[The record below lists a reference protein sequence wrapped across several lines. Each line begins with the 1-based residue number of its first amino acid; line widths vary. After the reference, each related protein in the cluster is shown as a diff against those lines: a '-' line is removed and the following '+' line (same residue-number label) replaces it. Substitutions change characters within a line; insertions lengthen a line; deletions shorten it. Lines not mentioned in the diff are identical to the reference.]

1 MDPSVADLWP
11 HAPAILA
18 KLDEVVNK
26 PKEQAKDMLMGTLG
40 WDTSPQAVEDSKPGV
55 EEFEYAL
62 HAAVMQRLEA
72 KDEQAVQEVALII
85 EIAAEVV
92 AELFERSAK
101 PGTSMAETDRCKAWW
116 LMLVAVAEDTTRLVP
131 AKLLPRLLEV
141 FEESL
146 VQLQAAS
153 LKLAHQ
159 RLREFDCRHESEV
172 KSCEDGTEDSKAA
185 KEAKDKE
192 AKRVD
197 ERKKLI
203 GQLGISPNGHLYL
216 TLTSLLKQ
224 LATRLSGSINSSFRA
239 RISLLLENLL
249 ALDHKAI
256 ANNQKLRTQDFVIL
270 DDLDKESN
278 AVFGSGSAVL
288 DTPEAAATE
297 PKADTS
303 TEAAPEKDDTAKDS
317 EKADVT
323 EEATKAS
330 SLGNDGVVDYALYR
344 RFWGVQE
351 PLQFVEKIFE
361 KPENWQDFNS
371 TISKLLGLFQKYPT
385 PDYENQPWSEQAP
398 APLRQAP
405 RSRGLGVQFDDP
417 GFRIQFLTQIMI
429 ACQALEQDVS
439 SRRDRA
445 GLISVQRDTV
455 QKEFRELKNSVEAVL
470 TQTRKGYTKMLTH
483 VLGRETHWVSWKG
496 FGCREYER
504 ESLEMLNGKPLASD
518 SLPEDPNLM
527 KGYRPKLEPHVN
539 SMLKTLKEPGWRLPS
554 VAADTDEETLKASM
568 RPSVMKRM
576 CERNLERLETEDDP
590 AQGIEDEY
598 KAKKNKVFMW
608 QARRL
613 FALQHLRVYANKETY
628 NKSDFMDFVRAAKKR
643 NQPAAADGQA
653 DSNAAE
659 ADGGENEQPK
669 PDAPTEASAPETAQP
684 ESAAA
689 ATTTA
694 AATAEGAAVADA
706 SMTEKAEPEAAE
718 PDAAEPVP
726 KAEAAASAPAVV
738 EEAPSSKQPA
748 SDAQESPATAKPASD
763 AQESPAAAKPA
774 ASDAQESSKRPAS
787 AVEDGGEPPAK
798 KLKAS

>member
-1 MDPSVADLWP
+1 MADLWP

-40 WDTSPQAVEDSKPGV
+40 WDTTPQAVEDSKPGV

-62 HAAVMQRLEA
+62 HAAVMNRLEA
-72 KDEQAVQEVALII
+72 KDEHAVEEVALII
-85 EIAAEVV
+85 EVAAEVV

-131 AKLLPRLLEV
+131 ANLLPRLLEV
-141 FEESL
+141 FEASL
-146 VQLQAAS
+146 VQLQSAS

-159 RLREFDCRHESEV
+159 RLREFDCRYEAEV
-172 KSCEDGTEDSKAA
+172 KSGEDAAEDSKAA
-185 KEAKDKE
+185 KEAKEKE
-192 AKRVD
+192 VKRMD
-197 ERKKLI
+197 ERRKLI

-224 LATRLSGSINSSFRA
+224 LATRLSGSFNSSFRA

-270 DDLDKESN
+270 DDLDNESN
-278 AVFGSGSAVL
+278 AVFGGGSAVL
-288 DTPEAAATE
+288 DIPETTTE
-297 PKADTS
+297 VKADT
-303 TEAAPEKDDTAKDS
+303 EPAPEKDDTAKIA
-317 EKADVT
+317 EKAEIT
-323 EEATKAS
+323 KEATKAS

-344 RFWGVQE
+344 SFWGMQE

-371 TISKLLGLFQKYPT
+371 TVSKLLGLFQKYPT
-385 PDYENQPWSEQAP
+385 PDHENQPWSEQEP

-445 GLISVQRDTV
+445 GLISVQSETV
-455 QKEFRELKNSVEAVL
+455 RKEFRELQKSVEAVL

-483 VLGRETHWVSWKG
+483 VLGREPHWVSWKG

-518 SLPEDPNLM
+518 CIPDDPHLM
-527 KGYRPKLEPHVN
+527 KGFRPKLEPHVN
-539 SMLKTLKEPGWRLPS
+539 SMLKTLKEPGWRVPS
-554 VAADTDEETLKASM
+554 VAAETDEEAIKASM
-568 RPSVMKRM
+568 RPSLMKRM
-576 CERNLERLETEDDP
+576 CDRNLERLETEDDP
-590 AQGIEDEY
+590 GQGIEDEY

-613 FALQHLRVYANKETY
+613 FALQHLRVYGNKETY
-628 NKSDFMDFVRAAKKR
+628 GKSDFMDFVRAAKKK
-643 NQPAAADGQA
+643 NQPAAAGVDGQA
-653 DSNAAE
+653 DGNVAE
-659 ADGGENEQPK
+659 ADGGERAESEQPK
-669 PDAPTEASAPETAQP
+669 SDAAPEASAPETAEP
-684 ESAAA
+684 ESAVAA
-689 ATTTA
+689 
-694 AATAEGAAVADA
+694 AEGATVANA
-706 SMTEKAEPEAAE
+706 SVTEKAAEPEAAE
-718 PDAAEPVP
+718 PEAAEPAP
-726 KAEAAASAPAVV
+726 KAEAVAAPAVT
-738 EEAPSSKQPA
+738 EEAPSSKRPA
-748 SDAQESPATAKPASD
+748 PDAE
-763 AQESPAAAKPA
+763 ESPAAAPT
-774 ASDAQESSKRPAS
+774 
-787 AVEDGGEPPAK
+787 EDSGEPAAK
-798 KLKAS
+798 KLKSS